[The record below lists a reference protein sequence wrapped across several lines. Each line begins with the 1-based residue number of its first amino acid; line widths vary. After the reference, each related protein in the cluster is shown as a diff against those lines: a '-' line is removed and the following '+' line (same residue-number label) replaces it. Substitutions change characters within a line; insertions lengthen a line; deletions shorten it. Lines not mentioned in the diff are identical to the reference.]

1 MLAREA
7 ARRDP
12 DHVSLVVTMGSPFAS
27 PGSSNASWLWQM
39 ITREEL
45 PRLPPEQLQRLAAPI
60 PVPATAIY
68 TRGNGVVAWRAC
80 LEQPTPA
87 FDQCRRMSNS
97 YRNRN
102 EIVGTTNRS
111 IEAIPFA

>member
-1 MLAREA
+1 MGA
-7 ARRDP
+7 AQDAIP
-12 DHVSLVVTMGSPFAS
+12 ITSALVTMGSPFAS

-68 TRGNGVVAWRAC
+68 TRGDGVVRFQAA
-80 LEQPTPA
+80 
-87 FDQCRRMSNS
+87 SNS
-97 YRNRN
+97 RRRRRRTSRCDRP
-102 EIVGTTNRS
+102 I
-111 IEAIPFA
+111 